1 MVNYTNKEHMT
12 KFNATSTTDGIKDG
26 TSAIHTGIVKVL
38 EQAARGNHIVEYGN
52 LQQTAGSTYTQFGFD
67 GAVLF
72 LRDGLKV
79 SVSPSAIELSAA
91 PDGTHDRYDMLVI
104 QAAGTL
110 AFRNGVAGAAPQV
123 LTTPLTAGDIPVA
136 LVKVEG
142 GTGNNITSRE
152 IQQYGYNKD
161 TNAVSIAYNGG
172 GTTYTETCSIV
183 GAAAGTTIT
192 NTVGDLIL
200 NNTDTNDQIIMKLG
214 TVTSATSFEVKDS
227 ADQIQFKVQ
236 GDGEVS
242 TEGSITVGSNIIKA
256 SDGGSTIT
264 MDTSDNV
271 SIAGDLTIAGDDI
284 IIGGSDDATD
294 KTILFRHDAAASIIG
309 IDDTHD
315 RFIINTDAT
324 FDSTAL
330 DNDFAIDVS
339 GNCYIKGDLTVTGN
353 DLTFGNGATIVNTT
367 SSLLTITEATTAF
380 SAAVT
385 AATSVAAPTIT
396 ASTQLT
402 TSERLSRGGEQTADS
417 NAAFPLATP
426 LTYKSVQLLDTIAGP
441 TNFFVL
447 PTAAANA
454 GAIITLKNLGAT
466 QAEIELNPALAQ
478 NIDGGG
484 LQSSLIAAPNII
496 SLPSMAHVTIM
507 AYDDGIINQGALGG
521 TVASGC
527 IFTTG
532 WVIIGQGL

>member
-385 AATSVAAPTIT
+385 AGTSVAAPTIT